1 MKNMFKKVICAGL
14 IGLLVLGNT
23 CNTVEAEIIQGKEGK
38 TYITMDK
45 IELEENK
52 LVLEECFKIKSYKTI
67 WNKKKNTYTVEF
79 KTNKKTSCKDV
90 KKIVKQVAKKLH
102 GSTIEKE
109 FKEFRTYNILVKAK
123 DKKGH
128 IHTSYIKGHKIIK

>member
-1 MKNMFKKVICAGL
+1 MKKLIKKIAMVGL
-14 IGLLVLGNT
+14 VGLLVLGS
-23 CNTVEAEIIQGKEGK
+23 VGIAEAKIIQGKEGK

-79 KTNKKTSCKDV
+79 KANKKTSCKDV

-128 IHTSYIKGHKIIK
+128 THISYIKGHKIIK